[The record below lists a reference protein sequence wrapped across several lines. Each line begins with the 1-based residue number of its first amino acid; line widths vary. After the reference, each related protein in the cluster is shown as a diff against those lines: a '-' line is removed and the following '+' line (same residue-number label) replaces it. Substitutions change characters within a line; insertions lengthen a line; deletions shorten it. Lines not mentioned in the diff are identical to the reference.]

1 MEGGIKRIFDS
12 LKNKEENKKLIRWM
26 FSVTKPYTKGILL
39 IFLIS
44 IISMFISYAGT
55 IIGKYVVDDATTG
68 IINPRNMILMGSA
81 SVAAILIGIA
91 SRVLSDYINE
101 KFAFSIRAK
110 MFSDI
115 QKSAWK
121 HITKFHSGD
130 LVTRLTSDIG
140 SLSGGLIS
148 FVPQVILVSV
158 QLIIAFAI
166 LFYYDKSM
174 ALVAL
179 VIGPIGTIFAVLFK
193 EKYKKY
199 QTQLRESESEYRTF
213 LQENLSN
220 ITIIKAFRREE
231 PNNET
236 FDEMKRKRLEIILR
250 SSRLGALIS
259 AALRL
264 IYRIGYVVAFC
275 WGAYRISKGF
285 ITYGTLTVF
294 ISLVGQVQGSIK
306 SLAGIVPQV
315 YNMLISAKRIC
326 DVTETE
332 QENYDGDT
340 VIPENIGVKISDLT
354 FAYDKD
360 EVLKD
365 ISLNVNPGEKIGIIG
380 ASGAGKTTLI
390 RLLLALV
397 NPTGGSIE
405 YTGENGFCENACPA
419 SRRFISYVPQGNT
432 LLSGTIEE
440 NLKTGKTDASYDEM
454 MRALEFAGA
463 AEFISKLPDGIGTV
477 LSEKSGGISEGQA
490 QRISIARALIAD
502 KPVLILDEATSA
514 LDEKTEAL
522 VLRNISENFRNRT
535 CFIIT
540 HRKAMLDYCDRIIR
554 IDDNGKIIELSK
566 QEGE

>member
-1 MEGGIKRIFDS
+1 MIG
-12 LKNKEENKKLIRWM
+12 
-26 FSVTKPYTKGILL
+26 VTKPYTKNILV

-44 IISMFISYAGT
+44 IVSMFISYTGT

-68 IINPRNMILMGSA
+68 IINPRNMILMGTA
-81 SVAAILIGIA
+81 SVVSILIGIA
-91 SRVLSDYINE
+91 SKILSDCINE
-101 KFAFSIRAK
+101 RFAFSIRAK

-121 HITKFHSGD
+121 NIIKFHSGD

-140 SLSGGLIS
+140 SLSSGLIS
-148 FVPQVILVSV
+148 FVPQVILVLC

-166 LFYYDKSM
+166 LFHYDRSM

-179 VIGPIGTIFAVLFK
+179 VIGPTGTIFTLIFK

-231 PNNET
+231 PNNRI
-236 FDEMKRKRLEIILR
+236 FDEMKQKRLDIVFR

-259 AALRL
+259 ATLRL
-264 IYRIGYVVAFC
+264 IYSVGYVVAFC
-275 WGAYRISKGF
+275 WGAYRISKGV

-294 ISLVGQVQGSIK
+294 ISLVGQVQGSVRN
-306 SLAGIVPQV
+306 LAGIVPQI
-315 YNMLISAKRIC
+315 YSMLISAKRIC
-326 DVTETE
+326 DVTENEKEDYSGNT
-332 QENYDGDT
+332 DM
-340 VIPENIGVKISDLT
+340 PENVGVKIDSLT
-354 FAYDKD
+354 FAYDSD
-360 EVLKD
+360 NILNNV
-365 ISLNVNPGEKIGIIG
+365 SLNVAPGEKIGIIG
-380 ASGAGKTTLI
+380 SSGAGKTTLI

-397 NPTGGSIE
+397 SPQKGQVE
-405 YTGENGFCENACPA
+405 FTGEDGFSETACPA

-440 NLKTGKTDASYDEM
+440 NLKTGNGDADYEKM
-454 MRALEFAGA
+454 MQSLEYAGA
-463 AEFISKLPDGIGTV
+463 ADFVSKLPEGIETV

-490 QRISIARALIAD
+490 QRISIARALISD

-522 VLRNISENFRNRT
+522 VLKNISENFKKCT

-540 HRKAMLDYCDRIIR
+540 HRKAMLDYCDRVIE
-554 IDDNGKIIELSK
+554 IDDSGSIREI
-566 QEGE
+566 